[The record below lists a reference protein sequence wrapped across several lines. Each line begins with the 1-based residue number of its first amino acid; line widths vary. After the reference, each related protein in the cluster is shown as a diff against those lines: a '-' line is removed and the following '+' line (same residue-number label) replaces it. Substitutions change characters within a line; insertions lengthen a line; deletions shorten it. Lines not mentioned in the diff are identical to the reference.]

1 MSSKLAG
8 EPAEVMVER
17 TRVRREY
24 PAAPMVGVAAVVLS
38 EDEILL
44 VRRGREPLRGMW
56 SLPGGLLELG
66 ETTAEGVAREVLEE
80 TGVRVRPAEIITTI
94 DRILRD
100 ENGRVRYHYVLVE
113 WLCFAEKSSSGL
125 VCGDDAD
132 EALWVKQ
139 EKILSSQFGLGEPTL
154 SVIERALNMAG
165 MMER

>member
-1 MSSKLAG
+1 MGNAK
-8 EPAEVMVER
+8 VE
-17 TRVRREY
+17 REY
-24 PAAPMVGVAAVVLS
+24 PAAPLVGVAAVVLC

-66 ETTAEGVAREVLEE
+66 ETTEEGIAREVLEE
-80 TGVRVRPAEIITTI
+80 TGLRVRPVQIVTTV

-113 WLCFAEKSSSGL
+113 WLCLVERSSREL

-132 EALWVKQ
+132 EALWVKRG
-139 EKILSSQFGLGEPTL
+139 EISSALFSLGEATL
-154 SVIERALNMAG
+154 SVIEKALKLAG
-165 MMER
+165 IMKR